1 MEKEKPQIDIA
12 YVERAAGQAILEKAM
27 LLQKIDQL
35 VAENASLR
43 AELEKPKS
51 NGGAQ

>member
-1 MEKEKPQIDIA
+1 MSQNQVNMI

-43 AELEKPKS
+43 AELEKLKS